1 MNYTVKTCFE
11 NMDIKWVTGALQK
24 TYWADDRSDETIE
37 KSMRN
42 SYCYG
47 VFEGDKQIAFC
58 RLITDFATTYYL
70 CDAVVDE
77 NCRGKGIG
85 SIMLNAIVAD
95 ERFKNLRGILGTK
108 DAHSFYERF
117 GFEKNEK
124 LFMQRW
130 TKVF

>member
-1 MNYTVKTCFE
+1 MNYTVKTGFE
-11 NMDIKWVTGALQK
+11 NMDIKWVTKALQK